1 MFVQRP
7 LPGRRPSGALS
18 SGATTIYVHNAGSF
32 DVSVVG
38 NIPATTAK
46 AIAESVARPL

>member
-7 LPGRRPSGALS
+7 LAGKRPSGALS
-18 SGATTIYVHNAGSF
+18 SGATTVYVHNSGAF

-38 NIPATTAK
+38 KIPPQTAK
-46 AIAESVARPL
+46 SIAESVKRAL